1 MKFSANKQKINK
13 QCINYNGYVSPVKY
27 IIIFI
32 CNYIQYI
39 ISLKYRSYNLQF
51 MQVLTII

>member
-1 MKFSANKQKINK
+1 MKFSANKPKINK

-39 ISLKYRSYNLQF
+39 ISLKYRSYNLQI